1 MKFLCLHGAYGSAE
15 VCHPSRLLFASAYTI
30 AYTACPQNFQV
41 QLAPFIDAV
50 QKSGKGSFKWING
63 GHKAVPPTGF
73 DDYFGTPPLF
83 RFMEFDGVEG
93 LGDMLEKV
101 RDFPEGMSAEDTIRQ
116 LVGDDQMWTG
126 KAVRSTL
133 DRLFEIIDSDPE
145 IDVRLF
151 SSINFDTT

>member
-1 MKFLCLHGAYGSAE
+1 VPTAAPKYAFHQ
-15 VCHPSRLLFASAYTI
+15 ASYHFRVQHNSHNL
-30 AYTACPQNFQV
+30 PQNFQV

-63 GHKAVPPTGF
+63 AHKAVPPTGF

-116 LVGDDQMWTG
+116 LIGDDQVWTG
-126 KAVRSTL
+126 KAVRSAL

-145 IDVRLF
+145 IDVSLSLCQSQLQSRQ
-151 SSINFDTT
+151 FD